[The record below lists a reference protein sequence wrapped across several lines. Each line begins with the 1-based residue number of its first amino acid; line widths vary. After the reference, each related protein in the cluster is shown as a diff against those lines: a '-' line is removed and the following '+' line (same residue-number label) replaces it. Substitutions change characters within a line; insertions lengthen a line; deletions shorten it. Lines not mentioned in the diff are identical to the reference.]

1 MMSSRGKPDLPL
13 PAGSRLDAGLGA
25 FRGLVRRQRKQ
36 ARRQEQ
42 PLQQPPT
49 PRIHPVALSAALG
62 HLSLEDGGRSDK
74 PSDKTPPSSGA
85 QQDIQT
91 LLPSETSFASRMAAL
106 YQQQQDSLDAMSDE
120 VKSQC
125 RISVM
130 ALFPDIDPKY
140 LTQLCD
146 EALWNPDS
154 VIEQILNQQ
163 EDGVEYPRALKT
175 DNVKKRKRQDD
186 DAPTS
191 SQELVKKW
199 DNLERRQTP
208 RDQSYHKTRFDLS
221 P

>member
-1 MMSSRGKPDLPL
+1 MSSRGKPDLPL
-13 PAGSRLDAGLGA
+13 PADSRLDAGLGA
-25 FRGLVRRQRKQ
+25 FRRLARGQEKQ
-36 ARRQEQ
+36 AHQEQ

-49 PRIHPVALSAALG
+49 PRIHPVALSATLR
-62 HLSLEDGGRSDK
+62 HLSLEDRGRSDK
-74 PSDKTPPSSGA
+74 PSDKTPLSSGT
-85 QQDIQT
+85 QHDTQT
-91 LLPSETSFASRMAAL
+91 LLPSETSFASKMAAL
-106 YQQQQDSLDAMSDE
+106 YQQQQDNLDAMSDE

-125 RISVM
+125 RISVL

-146 EALWNPDS
+146 EAIWNPNT

-163 EDGVEYPRALKT
+163 EDGVDYPRAPKT
-175 DNVKKRKRQDD
+175 DNLKKRKRQDD

-191 SQELVKKW
+191 SQELAKEW

-208 RDQSYHKTRFDLS
+208 RDQSYHKARFAPS